1 MKFLYE
7 KETRKFYLFLAA
19 VCTLQICFLGFFSIL
34 EIQNI
39 RQILVNKELTA
50 ASCLLENGVP
60 PVLAAQALNAEKV
73 TKEGIKLL
81 KEIGHTGDA
90 QWYLLLVA
98 EQYIFPVILRLLL
111 GVLPAAAILAG
122 AGLFFNKRNHLYE
135 NVEKTITRYAEN
147 QFGNHLPT
155 GETGA
160 IYQLFGSIEQLAMS
174 LQAKNEME
182 YKAKVFL
189 KNMISNISHQLKTP
203 LAALEMY
210 MEIILGEPC
219 NEETV
224 RNFSWKS
231 MQSLERMEQLIQAL
245 LKMARLETGN
255 IVFEKR
261 PCYASELAAQ
271 AVGDLQQRA
280 KQEGKEILMEGDPGE
295 ILVCDQEWTREAVAN
310 LVKNALDH
318 TDRGGIVRVSWKRS
332 LAVFCLTVQD
342 NGCGIAPED
351 IHHIF
356 KQFYRSRKSSDQQ
369 GAGLG
374 LSLAKSIVEGQ
385 GGSLAV
391 ESRVGAGS
399 VFWINFAIS

>member
-7 KETRKFYLFLAA
+7 KQTRRFYLFLAA
-19 VCTLQICFLGFFSIL
+19 VCMIRICFLGFFGIL

-39 RQILVNKELTA
+39 RRILIKKELTA
-50 ASCLLENGVP
+50 VSCLLGNGVP
-60 PVLAAQALNAEKV
+60 PVLAAQALNAGEV
-73 TKEGIKLL
+73 TEEGIKLL
-81 KEIGHTGDA
+81 KEIGHTEDA
-90 QWYLLLVA
+90 QGYLLVIA
-98 EQYIFPVILRLLL
+98 GQGCFPVITMPLIMGFLS
-111 GVLPAAAILAG
+111 AAVILAG
-122 AGLFFNKRNHLYE
+122 AGLFFNRRNNFYE
-135 NVEKTITRYAEN
+135 NVEKMITQYADN
-147 QFGNHLPT
+147 QFEQHLPT

-160 IYQLFGSIEQLAMS
+160 IYRLFGSIEQLAMS

-182 YKAKVFL
+182 YKTKVFL

-203 LAALEMY
+203 LAALGMY
-210 MEIILGEPC
+210 MEIISEEPY

-224 RNFSWKS
+224 RNFSEKS
-231 MQSLERMEQLIQAL
+231 MRSLERMEQLIQSL
-245 LKMARLETGN
+245 LKMARLDTGN

-261 PCYASELAAQ
+261 PCDVSEVAAQ
-271 AVGDLQQRA
+271 AVAELQERA
-280 KQEGKEILMEGDPGE
+280 GQEGKEILMEGRPGE
-295 ILVCDQEWTREAVAN
+295 ILVCDEEWTREAVAN

-318 TDRGGIVRVSWKRS
+318 TDRGGIIRISWERS

-356 KQFYRSRKSSDQQ
+356 KQFYRSTRSSDRQ

-385 GGSLAV
+385 GGSLSV
-391 ESRVGAGS
+391 ESRVGEGS
-399 VFWINFAIS
+399 IFWMNFVI